1 MPHALRPAAHSPLL
15 SCRNSRCSTPGY
27 ALTFVSHPPCP
38 LFRLTLKATGLG
50 SWLPEFEPGAMP
62 LLEDLELD
70 CPDLQAA
77 LPLRWGVP
85 APREH
90 LPRQMLPS
98 LRRLSLRIG
107 RLRGGLPPEWG
118 RGFQQ
123 LRELRITSTEGSS
136 GGGSS
141 SSSAAE
147 PAVHLPAEW
156 AAGFPRLST
165 LHLAGMRLAGTIPP
179 AWHGASAFP
188 ALTRL

>member
-1 MPHALRPAAHSPLL
+1 MAHGTRPAAHLPTHLCSLAGRCVALLPIVPHLPPPLL
-15 SCRNSRCSTPGY
+15 CLLRLSLMAAGIGSRLPD
-27 ALTFVSHPPCP
+27 
-38 LFRLTLKATGLG
+38 LG
-50 SWLPEFEPGAMP
+50 PGAMP
-62 LLEDLELD
+62 LLEDLEFD

-77 LPLRWGVP
+77 LPLRRGMP
-85 APREH
+85 APISDH
-90 LPRQMLPS
+90 LPRQMLPA

-107 RLRGGLPPEWG
+107 RLEGGLPPEWG

-123 LRELRITSTEGSS
+123 LRELHITITAGSS
-136 GGGSS
+136 SG

-147 PAVHLPAEW
+147 PAVHLPPEW

-179 AWHGASAFP
+179 AWLNASAFP